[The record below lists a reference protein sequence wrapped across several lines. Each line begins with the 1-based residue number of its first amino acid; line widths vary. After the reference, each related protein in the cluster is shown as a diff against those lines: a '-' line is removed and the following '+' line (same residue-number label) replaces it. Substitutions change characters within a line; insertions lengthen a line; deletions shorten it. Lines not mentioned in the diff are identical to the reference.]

1 MKRILKQ
8 LQTGFPEIQSVE
20 LDMKFAS
27 EEEMVAIPDAT
38 QYGKQSVGKHLVVV
52 PCLCPKNNRK
62 SSSSLSTLVV
72 SFLSF

>member
-38 QYGKQSVGKHLVVV
+38 QYGKQSVGMHLVVV
-52 PCLCPKNNRK
+52 PCLYPKFPETRVNQTPLFLV
-62 SSSSLSTLVV
+62 SL
-72 SFLSF
+72 